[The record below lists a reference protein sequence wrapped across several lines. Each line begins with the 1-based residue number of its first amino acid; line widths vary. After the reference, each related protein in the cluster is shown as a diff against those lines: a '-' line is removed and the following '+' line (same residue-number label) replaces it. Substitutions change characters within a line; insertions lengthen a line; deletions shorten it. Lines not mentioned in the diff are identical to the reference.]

1 MSSQISNELLIKLND
16 RLHLMDLMIAELELL
31 YNPSALGELPKPA
44 MKCGRCQL
52 AKETVERYRRKPKGD
67 D

>member
-31 YNPSALGELPKPA
+31 YNPFVSDDKPKPA
-44 MKCGRCQL
+44 IKCGRCQI